1 MESSK
6 STWTT
11 WDFVF
16 KGEEKRKKGSR
27 KEKWVPS
34 SQLTK
39 ITDEVQLGREGGV
52 MIVSIQ
58 RILLR
63 KWGKSRCHYQ
73 TLKLPEI
80 HVYVY
85 MYIKKW
91 LYILLFKII
100 ISIEGFRNKTESLF
114 HKFQTEII
122 LSLPEVAL
130 LQRNWDT
137 HNNEVKGVLRVAW
150 RRHKPHIRK
159 TSVVSEEPPVL
170 THSWNFSLT
179 VLRRFDNW
187 ATLIESWA
195 SEKVIRLTTLSLTVS
210 DVRYRHKTEVKR
222 TNL

>member
-16 KGEEKRKKGSR
+16 KGEERRKKGRR

-34 SQLTK
+34 SQLTQT
-39 ITDEVQLGREGGV
+39 TDEVQLGREGGV
-52 MIVSIQ
+52 TTVSIQ
-58 RILLR
+58 RILLHKR
-63 KWGKSRCHYQ
+63 GKSRRYYQ

-80 HVYVY
+80 HIYVY
-85 MYIKKW
+85 MSIKKW
-91 LYILLFKII
+91 LHILLFKII

-122 LSLPEVAL
+122 LSLPEVAR

-137 HNNEVKGVLRVAW
+137 HNNEAKGVLRVAW
-150 RRHKPHIRK
+150 RRHKPHISK
-159 TSVVSEEPPVL
+159 TSVLSEEPPVL
-170 THSWNFSLT
+170 TPSWDFPLT

-187 ATLIESWA
+187 ATQIESWA
-195 SEKVIRLTTLSLTVS
+195 YEKVIRLTTLKCK
-210 DVRYRHKTEVKR
+210 RERREVQAQDRSKED
-222 TNL
+222 